1 MVMTHEYAD
10 PVTNEA
16 IRRAVRLAVSLRSE
30 RQSAS
35 LDELAAEAVDATFCT
50 CVTSAADA
58 CGPGRAPTH
67 AGLIAEVTRLVRLFD
82 TGSELSV
89 MPDPIDLASEESFPA
104 SDPPAWIWR

>member
-1 MVMTHEYAD
+1 MTHEYAD

-67 AGLIAEVTRLVRLFD
+67 AGLIAEVIRLVRLFD
-82 TGSELSV
+82 TGLELSV